1 MTDIFSP
8 DLFLDKTYLVTGAGG
23 GVGGATARLL
33 ARLGA
38 RLAITDINA
47 PALQATADAT
57 GAVPLLG
64 DLAQV
69 SACAEIVSRAVA
81 ALGRLDGLVNAAG
94 LRVEGDSASATEEE
108 WTRCID
114 VNLKATFFLCSRA
127 IPALE
132 ATRGAI
138 VNISSDAGVVGNAGA
153 AIYCASKGG
162 VTTMTRALAR
172 ELAPKGIRVNA
183 LCPSDI
189 ASPMLRHQ
197 AETYGAGDPQGYY
210 ARLLAHYPQGP
221 AARFLTPDE
230 VAQNVAFLLSPA
242 AAGITGAAV
251 MLDFGLTAG
260 Y

>member
-1 MTDIFSP
+1 MSHIYAAC
-8 DLFLDKTYLVTGAGG
+8 LFAGKAFLITGAAG
-23 GVGGATARLL
+23 GVGGAVARLL
-33 ARLGA
+33 AQLGA
-38 RLAITDINA
+38 RLAITDVNA
-47 PALQATADAT
+47 SGLQHIARET
-57 GAVPLLG
+57 GAVALLG
-64 DLAQV
+64 DLTLPGA
-69 SACAEIVSRAVA
+69 ADEIIARAVS

-94 LRVEGDSASATEEE
+94 LWVEGDSAHATEAE

-114 VNLKATFFLCSRA
+114 LNLKATFFLCSRA
-127 IPALE
+127 IPALT

-162 VTTMTRALAR
+162 VTTMTKALAR
-172 ELAPKGIRVNA
+172 ELAPKGVRVNA

-189 ASPMLRHQ
+189 ASPMLAYQ
-197 AETYGAGDPQGYY
+197 AETYGADDPDAYF
-210 ARLLAHYPQGP
+210 ARLLAHYPQAD

-242 AAGITGAAV
+242 AAGITGAAI

>member
-1 MTDIFSP
+1 MIFAP
-8 DLFLDKTYLVTGAGG
+8 DLFNGKAFLVTGAGG

-33 ARLGA
+33 AQLGA
-38 RLAITDINA
+38 RLAITDVNA
-47 PALQATADAT
+47 AALEATAKVT

-64 DLAQV
+64 DLRQV
-69 SACAEIVSRAVA
+69 STCTEIISRATA

-94 LRVEGDSASATEEE
+94 IWVEGASELAREED
-108 WTRCID
+108 WTACID

-127 IPALE
+127 IPALA
-132 ATRGAI
+132 ATKGAI

-162 VTTMTRALAR
+162 VTVMTKALAR
-172 ELAPKGIRVNA
+172 ELAPQGIRVNA

-189 ASPMLRHQ
+189 ASPMLDYQ
-197 AETYGAGDPQGYY
+197 AQTYGAGYH
-210 ARLLAHYPQGP
+210 ARLLAHYPQGT

-242 AAGITGAAV
+242 AAGITGAAI

>member
-1 MTDIFSP
+1 MIFAP
-8 DLFLDKTYLVTGAGG
+8 DLFHGKAYLVTGAGG

-33 ARLGA
+33 AQLGA
-38 RLAITDINA
+38 RLAITDVNA
-47 PALQATADAT
+47 AALEATAKVT

-64 DLAQV
+64 DLRQV
-69 SACAEIVSRAVA
+69 STCTEIINRATA

-94 LRVEGDSASATEEE
+94 IWVEGASELAREED
-108 WTRCID
+108 WTACID

-127 IPALE
+127 IPALA
-132 ATRGAI
+132 ATKGAI

-162 VTTMTRALAR
+162 VMVMTKALAR
-172 ELAPKGIRVNA
+172 ELAPQGIRVNA

-189 ASPMLRHQ
+189 ASPMLDYQ
-197 AETYGAGDPQGYY
+197 AQTYGAGDPAGYH

-221 AARFLTPDE
+221 AARFLSPEE

-242 AAGITGAAV
+242 AAGLTGAAI